1 MTMQND
7 PRRIDMPFEETTE
20 KRDADEFLQDWM
32 QDSLSCFEQEV
43 ADRCSEFQLHPAE
56 MAPLLGPRGF
66 RSEQARQLL
75 VHATCVLTG
84 ETRAAGSLRN

>member
-43 ADRCSEFQLHPAE
+43 ADRCSECLEAAAE
-56 MAPLLGPRGF
+56 QGI
-66 RSEQARQLL
+66 SEQEL
-75 VHATCVLTG
+75 
-84 ETRAAGSLRN
+84 ERAAGVPCMSTCDTLCALLPSTG